1 MAIIELYSHRNKPT
15 YPDVYKYN
23 NVSNKLRV
31 QFVNLVLDAT
41 DLQSS
46 QFFHEFYVQFK
57 NYPYPWLFE
66 TLTHEYGVLNLAG
79 YGVGSEQWFRSHA
92 TNSHVEHFLD
102 LVDLTLR
109 IMDKYLR
116 AYKSTDLYNRTI
128 RDHSQKIDD
137 TIQEINER
145 MRRDGFGYE
154 FTDGQLI
161 RVDNQ
166 YVHAEVVKPALLIL
180 QDFDG
185 AREEFLSA
193 HEHYKHGAYEECIAD
208 CNKSF
213 ESLMKGICHE
223 RGWEYDNTAQAKK
236 LIKTCLDNELIP
248 SYLQEQF
255 AQYLNLLSSGIPTIR
270 NKEAGHGQG
279 NEVKDPAQSL
289 TSYALHLTASNL
301 VFLGECNKALR

>member
-15 YPDVYKYN
+15 YPDVYKYDS
-23 NVSNKLRV
+23 VSNKLRI
-31 QFVNLVLDAT
+31 QFVNLVLGAT
-41 DLQSS
+41 DLPSYH
-46 QFFHEFYVQFK
+46 FFHEFYAEFRS
-57 NYPYPWLFE
+57 YPYPWLFE
-66 TLTHEYGVLNLAG
+66 TLTHEYGVTNLG
-79 YGVGSEQWFRSHA
+79 HYGVGNEQWFNWYAS
-92 TNSHVEHFLD
+92 NSKIEHFLD

-109 IMDKYLR
+109 VMDKCLR
-116 AYKSTDLYNRTI
+116 AYKSTDPQNRMI
-128 RDHSQKIDD
+128 RDHSQKIDN

-145 MRRDGFGYE
+145 MKRDGFGYE